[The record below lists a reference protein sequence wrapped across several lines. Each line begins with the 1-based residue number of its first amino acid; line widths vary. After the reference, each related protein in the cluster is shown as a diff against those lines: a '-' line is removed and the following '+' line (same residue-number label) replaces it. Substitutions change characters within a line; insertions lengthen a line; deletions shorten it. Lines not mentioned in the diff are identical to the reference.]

1 VTSDTPRLSIII
13 PVLNETAGINAVID
27 HLRMIDPGSRTE
39 IIVVDGDPKAGT
51 ICVIKESSVQKLVS
65 VRGRASQMNRGAE
78 LARGDILLF
87 LHADTLL
94 PDNAFSLIRA
104 AMDDGRYAAGAFAL
118 GIDSERSIF
127 RVTEQYVGLRTRLTQ
142 APFGD
147 QAIFIRR
154 AFFEQLGGY
163 REMPLME
170 DVDLMKRIRRRGDM
184 IRIIPEK
191 VLTSPRRYEKEGVLY
206 CTLRNWTLQFLYS
219 LGVSPERLAAWYRS

>member
-1 VTSDTPRLSIII
+1 VTSDTPQLSIII
-13 PVLNETAGINAVID
+13 PVLNEAAGINAVIA
-27 HLRMIDPGSRTE
+27 HLRTIDPGSRTE
-39 IIVVDGDPKAGT
+39 IIVVDGDPKAST
-51 ICVIKESSVQKLVS
+51 ISAVRENSVRKLVS

-78 LARGDILLF
+78 LAQGDILLF

-94 PDNAFSLIRA
+94 PENAFSLICA
-104 AMDDGRYAAGAFAL
+104 AMGDGRYAAGAFAL

-127 RVTEQYVGLRTRLTQ
+127 RVTEKYVSLRTRLTQ
-142 APFGD
+142 VPFGD

-154 AFFEQLGGY
+154 AFFDQLGGY

-170 DVDLMKRIRRRGDM
+170 DVDLMKRIRRRGDR
-184 IRIIPEK
+184 IRIIPDK
-191 VLTSPRRYEKEGVLY
+191 VLTSQRRYEKEGVLY